1 MKKRKKWSGVVLAC
15 MILLSLWGCDHEEKS
30 IQPVDVDTVLN
41 WQIPAETMPKSKE
54 LPILSSH
61 PVQISEAAL
70 ENAVKT
76 FMESKHFTYT
86 ASPPQTWDSPVSYFF
101 TTWSDHLYQAG
112 KDGNASYSLNLDGEG
127 NIVSFG
133 LSLSTFENSYIRQ
146 TFVLPDK
153 ETIPSHAYTSDRFQ
167 QGVDL
172 DFLSCEEAKA
182 KTREFLGN
190 LGLPVDNLEFTIYT
204 IDLETLQTV
213 ADEMYAA
220 GRLEVIPASTTPSG
234 QVKEGSTM
242 MYKQYVKEDEC
253 YYIVV
258 RFTYEGIPLYDDEVG
273 LSDGTSSATMGKM
286 DGETPSFTMAGPI
299 CHLLL
304 EQDGFTYAWLS
315 TGVCLNFEA
324 EGKPKAV
331 LTFQEAREALASLY
345 AGQVIVKPD
354 AVQKLELCYIPIYHE
369 ESKSFTLVPAW
380 HAELYTYPYQED
392 PDHIRVAQV
401 FLDAYDGHQ
410 LYPPEEVPTDAAS

>member
-1 MKKRKKWSGVVLAC
+1 MKKRKKWSGIALAC

-41 WQIPAETMPKSKE
+41 WQAPAEAMPKTQE
-54 LPILSSH
+54 LPILSFH

-86 ASPPQTWDSPVSYFF
+86 ASPPQTGDFPDSHFF

-220 GRLEVIPASTTPSG
+220 GRFIDPSIG
-234 QVKEGSTM
+234 DPFWPEGKDHTV
-242 MYKQYVKEDEC
+242 MYKQYTNKDEC

-273 LSDGTSSATMGKM
+273 LSDGTSSYTVDKM
-286 DGETPSFTMAGPI
+286 DSENSPFTMAGPI

-304 EQDGFTYAWLS
+304 EQDGFTYARLG

-331 LTFQEAREALASLY
+331 LTFQEAREAMASLY

-354 AVQKLELCYIPIYHE
+354 AVQKLESLG
-369 ESKSFTLVPAW
+369 
-380 HAELYTYPYQED
+380 YTNLRDLGGILSWPYEIEGD
-392 PDHIRVAQV
+392 
-401 FLDAYDGHQ
+401 FEGHF
-410 LYPPEEVPTDAAS
+410 

>member
-1 MKKRKKWSGVVLAC
+1 M
-15 MILLSLWGCDHEEKS
+15 
-30 IQPVDVDTVLN
+30 
-41 WQIPAETMPKSKE
+41 
-54 LPILSSH
+54 
-61 PVQISEAAL
+61 
-70 ENAVKT
+70 
-76 FMESKHFTYT
+76 
-86 ASPPQTWDSPVSYFF
+86 
-101 TTWSDHLYQAG
+101 
-112 KDGNASYSLNLDGEG
+112 
-127 NIVSFG
+127 
-133 LSLSTFENSYIRQ
+133 
-146 TFVLPDK
+146 PDK

-220 GRLEVIPASTTPSG
+220 GRFIDPSIG
-234 QVKEGSTM
+234 DPFWPEGKDHTV
-242 MYKQYVKEDEC
+242 MYKQYTNKDEC

-273 LSDGTSSATMGKM
+273 LSDGTSSYTVDKM
-286 DGETPSFTMAGPI
+286 DSENSPFTMAGPI

-304 EQDGFTYAWLS
+304 EQDGFTYARLG

-331 LTFQEAREALASLY
+331 LTFQEAREAMASLY

-392 PDHIRVAQV
+392 PDHIRVEQV

>member
-1 MKKRKKWSGVVLAC
+1 
-15 MILLSLWGCDHEEKS
+15 
-30 IQPVDVDTVLN
+30 
-41 WQIPAETMPKSKE
+41 MPKSKE

-61 PVQISEAAL
+61 PVLISEAAL

-242 MYKQYVKEDEC
+242 MYKQYAKKDEC
-253 YYIVV
+253 YYIIV

-286 DGETPSFTMAGPI
+286 DGENPPFTMAGPV